1 MPKKP
6 AKKAPKSK
14 AKIFDV
20 EIGRTGG
27 PVLGVTISPHRT

>member
-14 AKIFDV
+14 TKIFDV

-27 PVLGVTISPHRT
+27 LLTSA